1 MLNKILKF
9 ITIVFIAIFSLILG
23 FKVLGTS
30 YCYIK
35 TPETK
40 EEANQLISFCG
51 RSDLLFDIFFSKART
66 NIYENY
72 PNEFQNEASA
82 TYIISYYSKNEL
94 LKHLDRIEILT
105 EIITDD
111 VWKKEKIFYFI
122 LDDDFFEKNLPLEFR
137 KKVFNKIYT
146 KYFIK
151 IKNDKELIDGKRIL
165 ILDNI
170 NEIYKKLNNLE
181 R

>member
-111 VWKKEKIFYFI
+111 VWKKEKKFYFI
-122 LDDDFFEKNLPLEFR
+122 LDDDFFENNLPLEFC

-146 KYFIK
+146 KYYPI
-151 IKNDKELIDGKRIL
+151 ILNDKELTNKDKDL
-165 ILDNI
+165 
-170 NEIYKKLNNLE
+170 EIKHLNKIKEKLNIK
-181 R
+181 